1 MTFSYKDTRSDTGGA
16 RKAFTVISVVYF
28 ICVLL
33 AILYV
38 CFVARDRYVSNA
50 TFKITKEQSSGGLE
64 SGLDELGLSGVS
76 DSGSADSQIT
86 IGYIHSTDLL
96 LHLEDKFNLVDHYS
110 SPSFDLVFRMEKDA
124 SLESRLSHYRKRI
137 FAYYDKDT
145 GLTLLEVD
153 SYDPELSQQIAEE
166 VLLKAET
173 FVNGIDQ
180 HIAEKQASFVQ
191 RELDVAQKKVIET
204 HKELLELQN
213 KHQLINPD
221 EVVSARLAALQEMQ
235 VEKLRA
241 EAELASLTR
250 DSPESPAIGTLQSKL
265 KSLSELID
273 TKMSELSG
281 PERDRMNQII
291 MDFKDLN
298 LKLDFATRMRTSAE
312 MLLEKN
318 RVNAYANTRFFSVIQ
333 SPHRP
338 EEAVLPNRDYVSV
351 TIAVIALL
359 SFLIVRALAFSSL
372 DRI

>member
-64 SGLDELGLSGVS
+64 SGLVELGLSGVS

-137 FAYYDKDT
+137 SAYYDMDT